1 MSGPQTPRRK
11 SRRRAF
17 QVLYGFN
24 FEAPVNEREL
34 KKLVDDAPEDPGQA
48 PSSDEYVFTLVSG
61 VWHAHGEL
69 DTIISDHA
77 QNWKLAR
84 IAKVELT
91 ILRLALFEI
100 LHVEDIPLRVAINE
114 AVELAKQFGDDNSP
128 GFVNGILDAVAKGV
142 DKGKFGGQK
151 VLAKTKTTAAND
163 PK

>member
-34 KKLVDDAPEDPGQA
+34 KKLLDDAPDDPGQGHGN
-48 PSSDEYVFTLVSG
+48 DDYVLTLVSG
-61 VWHAHGEL
+61 VWRCHAEL
-69 DTIISDHA
+69 DTIVSDHA

-142 DKGKFGGQK
+142 DKGKFGGHK
-151 VLAKTKTTAAND
+151 ALAKTKDANGE
-163 PK
+163 K